1 MTYRF
6 VINFKMSDIIPI
18 EIKCIRNEKNL
29 FSKTIMREL
38 KMAKEQ
44 LKTIKSIINKCD
56 KGLIVFMYII
66 DSYNTFCEYT
76 MIDI

>member
-1 MTYRF
+1 
-6 VINFKMSDIIPI
+6 
-18 EIKCIRNEKNL
+18 
-29 FSKTIMREL
+29 
-38 KMAKEQ
+38 MAKEQ

-66 DSYNTFCEYT
+66 DSYNTFCQYT